1 VVADGTVDGEV
12 VVDGAVV
19 LGEVVVD
26 GAVVVGV
33 TAAEENAVS
42 VVSTV
47 TGSVNFC
54 VAPFNTSSAMA
65 QPEPVGFPAA
75 GVSPTATGTAAWV
88 MVPVAVEN
96 VAPFVNAP
104 SVPVAENGWLY
115 VHGPLAADNKTVS
128 VPDSV
133 TAPVE
138 ASYVPVTVPASVM
151 VMLAVIPLRVPVS
164 GPHDAPDAGTLIA
177 PDDVTDPRKE
187 FCTLFSTSGARFPVG
202 VTVNTPPAPST
213 QRLLEAVSCAE
224 QLYVAAEAVPAGTS
238 AIAAPDPAT
247 MAAAP
252 STPIRLKNPERCMSP
267 SPSSSFSRERR
278 RSPPDRSVRFPHH
291 SPGTGTYSGVSP
303 RR

>member
-19 LGEVVVD
+19 VGEEAVVD
-26 GAVVVGV
+26 GAVVVG
-33 TAAEENAVS
+33 AAAGEENAVS

-54 VAPFNTSSAMA
+54 VAPFSTASASA

-75 GVSPTATGTAAWV
+75 GVSPTATGTVAWV

-96 VAPFVNAP
+96 EAPFVNAP

-115 VHGPLAADNKTVS
+115 VHGPLTADNKMVS

-133 TAPVE
+133 TTPVD

-151 VMLAVIPLRVPVS
+151 VMLAVTPLRVPVS
-164 GPHDAPDAGTLIA
+164 GPHDAPDTGTLIA

-187 FCTLFSTSGARFPVG
+187 LCTLFSTSGDRFPDG
-202 VTVNTPPAPST
+202 VTVSTPPAPST
-213 QRLLEAVSCAE
+213 QRLLVAVSWAE
-224 QLYVAAEAVPAGTS
+224 QLYVAAEAIPAGTS

-247 MAAAP
+247 TAAAP
-252 STPIRLKNPERCMSP
+252 STPIRLKKPERRMSR
-267 SPSSSFSRERR
+267 SPFSSLTRGRR
-278 RSPPDRSVRFPHH
+278 GSPPDRSVRVPRH
-291 SPGTGTYSGVSP
+291 SPGIGTYSEVTP
-303 RR
+303 